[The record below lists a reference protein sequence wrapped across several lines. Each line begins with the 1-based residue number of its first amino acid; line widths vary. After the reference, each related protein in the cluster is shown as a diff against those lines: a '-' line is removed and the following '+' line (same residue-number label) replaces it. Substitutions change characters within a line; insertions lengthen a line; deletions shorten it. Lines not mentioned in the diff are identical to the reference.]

1 MGSYVNNFPIK
12 SFFDEIRNQDTTV
25 DPDCDY
31 NRPSS
36 VSPDCDIDDTKL
48 IPDVRNLELEV
59 VGYLNRENQ
68 ALLYLPF
75 VDIECLSRLSRENL
89 LYENLTKEYVKN
101 PNIYRN
107 LPVSYTH
114 LTLPTNR
121 EV

>member
-107 LPVSYTH
+107 LPFCI
-114 LTLPTNR
+114 R
-121 EV
+121 EDITCG